1 MSESEEQ
8 SLGKTLGKG
17 IKKATETDAEPK
29 EEKQEKRKEQATVKS
44 LGRTI
49 KKTVDIDGKYLDT
62 SLERSFESVFMNRDR
77 RKIFEYLCRKPCAH
91 LRQIARDIGLSPP
104 SAKWHLERIKERGFI
119 YSAEIGGHLV
129 FYPRRLIL
137 KESLGF
143 FSYLSREK
151 TGDILKLII
160 LKPGITQRELA
171 DELGR
176 NPQSVNKLLSKIKKE
191 DLVHHIKDGRQKKN
205 FIAKRTIEKV
215 GKTPRNR
222 KQHFITWLLE
232 ELRNDG
238 VRPEIMTK
246 KKSQVTIKIF
256 DGEKDVPF
264 IIVTQPLEYLLK

>member
-1 MSESEEQ
+1 MQEKESQ
-8 SLGKTLGKG
+8 SLGKTLGK
-17 IKKATETDAEPK
+17 
-29 EEKQEKRKEQATVKS
+29 S
-44 LGRTI
+44 I
-49 KKTVDIDGKYLDT
+49 KKTVDIDEGYLDRG
-62 SLERSFESVFMNRDR
+62 LERSFESVFMNRNR

-91 LRQIARDIGLSPP
+91 LRQIARDIGLSAP
-104 SAKWHLERIKERGFI
+104 SAKWHLGRIKQRGFI

-137 KESLGF
+137 RESLKF

-151 TGDILKLII
+151 TGDLLKLII

-176 NPQSVNKLLSKIKKE
+176 NPQSVSKLLGKIKSE
-191 DLVHHIKDGRQKKN
+191 NLVHYIKDGREKKN

-215 GKTPRNR
+215 GKNPRNR
-222 KQHFITWLLE
+222 RQQFITWLLE